1 MDSFLKSAKQLEIDG
16 LQRVVDEHDGKDEI
30 SIVQEDIHEVKEE
43 QQSLDE
49 QLGDGNKPL
58 QSRKQPH
65 RGPHY
70 DIVKF
75 DVTSMSSEDIEQK
88 IKDLY
93 QKVDRLWSCLACDY
107 TTNNSSGNIRR
118 HIESHLVGLS
128 YTCNL
133 CNKEFKSK
141 NVLNTHISRVQC
153 TSDKILS
160 SI

>member
-1 MDSFLKSAKQLEIDG
+1 MQGTNYD
-16 LQRVVDEHDGKDEI
+16 
-30 SIVQEDIHEVKEE
+30 VKEE

-49 QLGDGNKPL
+49 QEEDGIEPAG

-65 RGPHY
+65 RGQQC

-88 IKDLY
+88 MKELY

-133 CNKEFKSK
+133 CNKEFRSK